1 MTRTFT
7 AWAGSLSSGVARAG
21 EGGAGG
27 GVTLVTVADA
37 EWAEQLP
44 AGEDPL
50 ASDPV
55 FQRQVVGCQLVAASV
70 SRAEDGVARTV
81 GGRSLVVTT
90 QPRLAVNQVPVV
102 ATVRAGQDE
111 VNTRVFLGDY
121 IGFNLYNVGYPLTKG
136 FMIISTPSHK
146 LVYVSYMRVML

>member
-37 EWAEQLP
+37 VWAEHLP
-44 AGEDPL
+44 AGEDEDPL

-70 SRAEDGVARTV
+70 SRAADSVARTV
-81 GGRSLVVTT
+81 GGRSLVITT
-90 QPRLAVNQVPVV
+90 QPSLAVNQVPVV
-102 ATVRAGQDE
+102 TTVRAGQDE
-111 VNTRVFLGDY
+111 VNTFLGE
-121 IGFNLYNVGYPLTKG
+121 FSST
-136 FMIISTPSHK
+136 FM
-146 LVYVSYMRVML
+146 MLIT

>member
-27 GVTLVTVADA
+27 GVTLVTVADTV
-37 EWAEQLP
+37 WAEHLP
-44 AGEDPL
+44 AAEDEDPL

-70 SRAEDGVARTV
+70 SRAADSVARTV
-81 GGRSLVVTT
+81 GGRSLVITT
-90 QPRLAVNQVPVV
+90 QPSLAVNQVPVV
-102 ATVRAGQDE
+102 NTVRAGQDE
-111 VNTRVFLGDY
+111 VIIELVHQCQCSSQPFIYY
-121 IGFNLYNVGYPLTKG
+121 IHL
-136 FMIISTPSHK
+136 TPSNK
-146 LVYVSYMRVML
+146 VFG

>member
-37 EWAEQLP
+37 VWAEHLP

-70 SRAEDGVARTV
+70 SRAADSVARTV
-81 GGRSLVVTT
+81 GGRSLVITT
-90 QPRLAVNQVPVV
+90 QPSLAVNQVPVV
-102 ATVRAGQDE
+102 TTVRAGQDE
-111 VNTRVFLGDY
+111 VNTLVILGDFIYFYDADY
-121 IGFNLYNVGYPLTKG
+121 IFK
-136 FMIISTPSHK
+136 
-146 LVYVSYMRVML
+146 

>member
-37 EWAEQLP
+37 VWAEHLP

-70 SRAEDGVARTV
+70 SRAADSVARTV
-81 GGRSLVVTT
+81 GGRSLVITT
-90 QPRLAVNQVPVV
+90 QPSLAVNQVPVV
-102 ATVRAGQDE
+102 NTVRAGQDE
-111 VNTRVFLGDY
+111 VSTFVILGDFIY
-121 IGFNLYNVGYPLTKG
+121 FYDAD
-136 FMIISTPSHK
+136 
-146 LVYVSYMRVML
+146 